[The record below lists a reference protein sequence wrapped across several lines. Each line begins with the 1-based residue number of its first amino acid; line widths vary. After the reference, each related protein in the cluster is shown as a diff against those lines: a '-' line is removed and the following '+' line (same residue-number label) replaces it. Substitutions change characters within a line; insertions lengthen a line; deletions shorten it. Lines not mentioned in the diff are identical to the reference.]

1 MFERKGVDIVLR
13 LRELRRSLGLQQK
26 DVALLSGIGE
36 KTISS
41 FETGARIDAMK
52 IGQLRRLLSVYGMSE
67 AEFFSEGLESLLGIE
82 DERDSAPDTSF
93 GLWKQMRELPDSV
106 RDGLLD
112 KFKLMVETASEVHAL
127 TKPMPYAAPANDWEL
142 LNSRN

>member
-1 MFERKGVDIVLR
+1 MFESKGVDIVLR

-41 FETGARIDAMK
+41 FETGSRIDAMK
-52 IGQLRRLLSVYGMSE
+52 IGQLRRLLRVYGMSE
-67 AEFFSEGLESLLGIE
+67 AEFFSEGLESLLGVE
-82 DERDSAPDTSF
+82 AERDGAPDTSF
-93 GLWKQMRELPDSV
+93 GLWKQMRELPDAV
-106 RDGLLD
+106 RDGLLE
-112 KFKLMVETASEVHAL
+112 KFRLMVETATEVHAM
-127 TKPMPYAAPANDWEL
+127 TKPMPYATQTNDWEL